1 MFAKIGTMSEC
12 GTTECQTT
20 EFRTT
25 ECRILKCRTTQCQIA
40 GMPNDGMP
48 NFTIL
53 NSLNAELNAEFING
67 MPNYFR
73 AAGMPNL
80 SMECR
85 IILGL
90 FDLT

>member
-1 MFAKIGTMSEC
+1 
-12 GTTECQTT
+12 
-20 EFRTT
+20 
-25 ECRILKCRTTQCQIA
+25 
-40 GMPNDGMP
+40 MPNDGMP